1 MNKLFVCLLLAAATA
16 CSLGASITGRIEGL
30 VTDAAGAPL
39 EKVEISIIPQ
49 LSTSMKFNIATDKNG
64 KFAQIG
70 VQPGYYMISFKKEGY
85 MPASKEIY
93 VEIQGVAGL
102 EVKLEASQPTMER
115 AMSASDKLFLQGND
129 LYQLKK
135 YEEALAVYREA
146 IALSDAQW
154 GYYLNLGLTYKK
166 LDRKDEA
173 KAAFAKAAALNPD
186 SYSANKEYGESLAKE
201 QDFAAA
207 KPYYQKAADL
217 SPTDPDAFYNLGI
230 CVSKVDG
237 HEAALAA
244 YQKCIALNPD
254 YAEAHYELGT
264 IYIGQNKKAEAIAS
278 LEKFLSLAPEHEKAG
293 LAKQLIE
300 FLKK

>member
-1 MNKLFVCLLLAAATA
+1 MKKLFVCLLLAAATA
-16 CSLGASITGRIEGL
+16 CSLSASITGKVEGV
-30 VTDAAGAPL
+30 VTDDAGAPV
-39 EKVEISIIPQ
+39 EKAAISILAP
-49 LSTSMKFNIATDKNG
+49 SSGVKFDVTSDKAG

-70 VQPGYYMISFKKEGY
+70 IQPGYYMFSVKKEGF
-85 MPASKEIY
+85 MPVSKEIH
-93 VEIQGVAGL
+93 VEIQGTTRL
-102 EVKLEASQPTMER
+102 EVKLEKSQTVVEI
-115 AMSASDKLFLQGND
+115 AISASDKLFLKANT
-129 LYQLKK
+129 LYQEKK
-135 YEEALAVYREA
+135 YEEALAVYQEA
-146 IALSDAQW
+146 IAQSDAQW

-173 KAAFAKAAALNPD
+173 KAAFAKAAVLNPD

-201 QDFAAA
+201 QDFEAA

-244 YQKCIALNPD
+244 YQKCIALKPD